1 MVDKRIR
8 IILDSKGAK
17 RNADELNDSVK
28 DIGTNAD
35 RSQFSV
41 NKLAAAIAAVISVQ
55 KITQFADAF
64 TRVQNQLLRTVNS
77 TEELA
82 ASTQQLLNVANQTR
96 AGIEPTVELY
106 TSLTVSTRDLA
117 LSQDELV
124 DVTKTINNLF
134 VESGKGANE
143 TAGAIRQLGQ
153 ALESGALRGDEF
165 NSVAEGAPGIL
176 RAIQLQTGLTRAE
189 LRDLAADGQITAEL
203 IVKSLQNY
211 SEEAQKAA
219 DKTEITL
226 AQAFTVA
233 ENNITAFVGRLD
245 KSLNVSGSFAKAVID
260 LSENIDSLTTAA
272 GAAAAIY
279 VAKLIPS
286 ITASV
291 SAQIASNQALIARAL
306 SEQSLALG
314 IARRADA
321 EAAGALSTLNSARAD
336 LEAISA
342 KVALTRAYATNK
354 RQIEAYDVAL
364 SQQLAA
370 QKIVNAA
377 VEESARAASVAAAA
391 NARLSTAN
399 AQVASTATIA
409 GRAVGALRAGMSFL
423 GGPLGVVFLAAT
435 ALFYFGQKAKEAINP
450 TDLLAQSVENLTD
463 AQRDLLKLNINKA
476 FDEQVTIIEDASK
489 KIKFL
494 QDTLTRGTVT
504 SKEGIKAAN
513 DELVIQK
520 ARLDDARISAE
531 KLTEKLANLIKPS
544 DPSSGGTTTTT
555 TSSGAV
561 DADSDLQDALDRENA
576 NLRVIQSAENVTKSL
591 ENELSLRRTISDIYR
606 SNELDAN
613 ASFYEQQLAQIKI
626 REAEELAIAQAKATE
641 ESAQREER
649 LAATLENDK
658 LTLET
663 RAALKAEFDAQELT
677 AAQILEEQKTAIQE
691 EATNARIELDRAEW
705 KARLDNAGALG
716 SALINLGQGQS
727 KKIFKIGQTLALA
740 QAAVALPTAVLES
753 YKNGGGYPWGLV
765 PAGIMLATG
774 LKNIQQIRSAGA
786 GLGGGGGSV
795 PTPSLGSATGTSGQP
810 SIPTTASTQQ
820 VEQRRVYE
828 LRGVAGNDKITVD
841 QFRELMEQDGA
852 VVVLS
857 DSVNDAARR
866 NVTGVTAR

>member
-1 MVDKRIR
+1 MTDKRIR

-17 RNADELNDSVK
+17 RNADELNQSVRG
-28 DIGTNAD
+28 IGDGAEK
-35 RSQFSV
+35 SQFSV
-41 NKLAAAIAAVISVQ
+41 NKLAAAIAAVISTQ
-55 KITQFADAF
+55 KIAQFADAF
-64 TRVQNQLLRTVNS
+64 TRVQNQLTRTVSS

-82 ASTQQLLNVANQTR
+82 AATQQLLGVANQTR

-106 TSLTVSTRDLA
+106 TALTVSTKDLA
-117 LSQDELV
+117 ISQGELV

-134 VESGKGANE
+134 LESGKGAAE

-176 RAIQLQTGLTRAE
+176 RAIQQETGLTRAE
-189 LRDLAADGQITAEL
+189 LRELAEQGEITAEL
-203 IVKSLQNY
+203 IVRSLQNY

-233 ENNITAFVGRLD
+233 DNNLTNFIGQINDATGASSAFAGAIIDLTSYIGSPEFISGVLQAFNTARITINSVSDSVGDLGNELQLVSDIGSGTAGIIGDAFKNLLPNLKAFTQIVTVEIFSALD
-245 KSLNVSGSFAKAVID
+245 KLR
-260 LSENIDSLTTAA
+260 
-272 GAAAAIY
+272 
-279 VAKLIPS
+279 
-286 ITASV
+286 V
-291 SAQIASNQALIARAL
+291 SATTLFRVLSNPFDSAELKSSIADYEAQM
-306 SEQSLALG
+306 LG
-314 IARRADA
+314 IAEARQQTIADSLR
-321 EAAGALSTLNSARAD
+321 ERETII
-336 LEAISA
+336 ETA
-342 KVALTRAYATNK
+342 KQSSEAYAQQDAARKLARDSGGVSSSIGSTATGSK
-354 RQIEAYDVAL
+354 SSSSSDADI
-364 SQQLAA
+364 SQRE
-370 QKIVNAA
+370 I
-377 VEESARAASVAAAA
+377 ESAR
-391 NARLSTAN
+391 
-399 AQVASTATIA
+399 
-409 GRAVGALRAGMSFL
+409 
-423 GGPLGVVFLAAT
+423 
-435 ALFYFGQKAKEAINP
+435 E
-450 TDLLAQSVENLTD
+450 
-463 AQRDLLKLNINKA
+463 
-476 FDEQVTIIEDASK
+476 
-489 KIKFL
+489 
-494 QDTLTRGTVT
+494 
-504 SKEGIKAAN
+504 
-513 DELVIQK
+513 
-520 ARLDDARISAE
+520 
-531 KLTEKLANLIKPS
+531 
-544 DPSSGGTTTTT
+544 
-555 TSSGAV
+555 
-561 DADSDLQDALDRENA
+561 
-576 NLRVIQSAENVTKSL
+576 VTKSL
-591 ENELSLRRTISDIYR
+591 EQELALRRQVADIYR

-658 LTLET
+658 LTLEA

-705 KARLDNAGALG
+705 QSRLDNAGALG
-716 SALINLGQGQS
+716 NALINLGQGQS

-765 PAGIMLATG
+765 PAAAMLATG
-774 LKNIQQIRSAGA
+774 IKNIQQIRSAGS

-795 PTPSLGSATGTSGQP
+795 PTPSLGGGSGGGSQP
-810 SIPTTASTQQ
+810 SIPTTASAQQ

-857 DSVNDAARR
+857 DSVNDANRR
-866 NVTGVTAR
+866 NVIGVTAR